1 MSHGAA
7 NSVGKGKGGA
17 GSSPGVGK
25 GKGGGREEQRAR
37 WWGPG
42 GQNREPGDW
51 KFLRNH
57 RKMLAHMNKV
67 GEAELQMA
75 VSACD
80 DAEKIFTRSQARR
93 T

>member
-1 MSHGAA
+1 MW
-7 NSVGKGKGGA
+7 NSCWGGRL
-17 GSSPGVGK
+17 PGGRPPPFVGK
-25 GKGGGREEQRAR
+25 GKGGGRETLRAHGK
-37 WWGPG
+37 GPG
-42 GQNREPGDW
+42 GNNRQPGDW

>member
-1 MSHGAA
+1 M
-7 NSVGKGKGGA
+7 GG
-17 GSSPGVGK
+17 G
-25 GKGGGREEQRAR
+25 GKGGGKGQ
-37 WWGPG
+37 GKGKDGDNHG
-42 GQNREPGDW
+42 GKNRTPGDW

-80 DAEKIFTRSQARR
+80 DAEKIFTRRQARR

>member
-1 MSHGAA
+1 M
-7 NSVGKGKGGA
+7 GG
-17 GSSPGVGK
+17 G
-25 GKGGGREEQRAR
+25 GKGGGKGQ
-37 WWGPG
+37 GKDKDGDNHG
-42 GQNREPGDW
+42 GKNRTPGDW

-93 T
+93 I

>member
-1 MSHGAA
+1 MGGGGEGGGKGQ
-7 NSVGKGKGGA
+7 GKGKDGDNHGG
-17 GSSPGVGK
+17 K
-25 GKGGGREEQRAR
+25 
-37 WWGPG
+37 
-42 GQNREPGDW
+42 NRTPGDW